1 MYIYIY
7 IYIYIGLI
15 DLPTSKSALLYT
27 SARFRCKGT
36 GSDLEWT
43 VAHIP
48 LNSTGDKERNINIT
62 TNNMS
67 GILSSNLTIPA
78 LPINNKIEIGC
89 IIIIS
94 VSPFMVVAK
103 EAVLT
108 VEGNK

>member
-1 MYIYIY
+1 M
-7 IYIYIGLI
+7 I
-15 DLPTSKSALLYT
+15 DPPASKSALLYT
-27 SARFRCKGT
+27 SASFRCKGT

-67 GILSSNLTIPA
+67 GILSSNLTILA

-94 VSPFMVVAK
+94 VNPFMVVAK

-108 VEGNK
+108 VTGNKFHYCSL